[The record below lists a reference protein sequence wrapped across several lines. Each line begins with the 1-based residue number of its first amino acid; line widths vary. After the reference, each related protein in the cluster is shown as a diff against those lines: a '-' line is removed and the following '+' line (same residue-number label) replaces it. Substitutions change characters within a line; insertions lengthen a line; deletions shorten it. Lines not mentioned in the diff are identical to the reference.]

1 MFDTVLVAGRGE
13 IALRIIR
20 TLRHLGI
27 SPVAV
32 YSDAD
37 AGAPHTRAADTAVRL
52 GPAPA
57 LDSYLRSER
66 VLEAA
71 AETGAQAVHPG
82 YGFLS
87 ESPAFA
93 RACARAGLAFIGP
106 PAEAIEAMGDKIRAK
121 RLMEAAGVPVLPGL
135 HEPDMGD
142 DELVAAA
149 GGIGFPLLVKPAAG
163 GGGKGMRLVRRRDEL
178 PEALASARRE
188 ALAAFG
194 DGALLLERF
203 VDHARH
209 IEIQLLAD
217 AYGATV
223 HLGERECSLQ
233 RRHQKIVE
241 EAPSPLVG
249 PVLRERL
256 GACAIAAARACG
268 YCSAGTVEFVVE
280 REDPDRFFFL
290 EMNTR
295 LQVEHPVTEMVTGL
309 DLVEWQVR
317 IAAGQRLDLAQ
328 DDVRFDGHAVEARVY
343 AEDPTLEFL
352 PTGGRVV
359 RLGEPP
365 SGDGVRVD
373 SSLGEGVEVGSHYD
387 PMLAKVIAWG
397 EDRQTAL
404 RRLDHALA
412 GYTILGV
419 ATNIAFLRRLLADP
433 EVRAGRLDTGLV
445 EERLGALVDTVVP
458 ADVLGAAGLAHL
470 LRLEPTIA
478 VHRAF
483 DLPGGWRIGE
493 AAWELLRL
501 RAGEHAPVEVRV
513 RGRARKAQVAIGDAA
528 PVTGSAAWVPGG
540 IAVTLGD
547 RSRQYSYAQAGD
559 TTWLGRD
566 GAAWALRQVEHLTA
580 TGAEAAASG
589 RLVSPMPGTVS
600 AVHVAEGDQV
610 TAGQTLLVVEAM
622 KMEHPITAP
631 TDGVVTHL
639 HVHPGQQVVLGQT
652 LAVVQS

>member
-20 TLRHLGI
+20 TLRRLGI

-37 AGAPHTRAADTAVRL
+37 AGAPHTRAADVAFRL

-57 LDSYLRSER
+57 VDSYLRVDR

-121 RLMEAAGVPVLPGL
+121 RLMEETGVPVLPGV

-142 DELVAAA
+142 DELVAA
-149 GGIGFPLLVKPAAG
+149 GGEIGFPLLVKPAAG

-203 VDHARH
+203 VEHARH
-209 IEIQLLAD
+209 IEVQLLAD
-217 AYGATV
+217 AYGTTV

-249 PVLRERL
+249 AALRERL

-268 YCSAGTVEFVVE
+268 YVSAGTVEFVVP

-317 IAAGQRLDLAQ
+317 IAAGQRLGLAQ
-328 DDVRFDGHAVEARVY
+328 GDVRVDGHAVEARVY
-343 AEDPTLEFL
+343 AEDPSRGFL

-359 RLGEPP
+359 RLREPP
-365 SGDGVRVD
+365 LGDGVRVD
-373 SSLGEGVEVGSHYD
+373 SGLTEGIEVGSHYD

-397 EDRQTAL
+397 GDRETAL
-404 RRLDHALA
+404 RRLDRALA

-419 ATNIAFLRRLLADP
+419 ATNVAFLRRLLADP
-433 EVRAGRLDTGLV
+433 EVRAGRLGTGLV
-445 EERLGALVDTVVP
+445 SDRLPQLVDAAVP
-458 ADVLGAAGLAHL
+458 FDVLGAAGLAHL
-470 LRLEPTIA
+470 LCSEPTAA
-478 VHRAF
+478 VHSAF

-493 AAWELLRL
+493 PAWELLRP
-501 RAGEHAPVEVRV
+501 RAGEDAPVQVRV
-513 RGRARKAQVAIGDAA
+513 RGRASLAQVAIGDAA
-528 PVTGSAAWVPGG
+528 PVAGRAAWVPGG
-540 IAVTLGD
+540 IEVTLGGL
-547 RSRQYSYAQAGD
+547 SRRYSYARAGD

-566 GAAWALRQVEHLTA
+566 GAAWALRQDARLAA

-589 RLVSPMPGTVS
+589 RLIAPMPGTVS

-610 TAGQTLLVVEAM
+610 TAGQPLLVIDAM
-622 KMEHPITAP
+622 KMEYPITAP

-639 HVHPGQQVVLGQT
+639 HVHPGQPVA
-652 LAVVQS
+652 LADPLAAVQP